1 MCNQVKIVLNN
12 ERCWD
17 ERWLDYFVQHQIAF
31 QFTSSLYHAI
41 LNSIQN
47 GNPDSMRPN
56 KNGDVY
62 DIIVNDICVGLL
74 LITPDDDAF
83 SAEISIAIFDEYSGR
98 SFAQRAIQLYLSQT
112 TYSKIYGIVYKA
124 NSCSNQM
131 NHVFSKL
138 GFHDL
143 LENFTDRWSID
154 IR

>member
-1 MCNQVKIVLNN
+1 MCNQVEIVLNN

-17 ERWLDYFVQHQIAF
+17 ERWLDYFGQHQIAF
-31 QFTSSLYHAI
+31 QFTSSFHHAI

-47 GNPDSMRPN
+47 GTPDSMRPN

-74 LITPDDDAF
+74 LITPDDNAL
-83 SAEISIAIFDEYSGR
+83 SAEISIAILDEYSER
-98 SFAQRAIQLYLSQT
+98 SFAQRAIQLYLLQT
-112 TYSKIYGIVYKA
+112 PYHKIYGTVYK
-124 NSCSNQM
+124 NNPCRDRM

-138 GFHDL
+138 GFHDSP
-143 LENFTDRWSID
+143 ENFTDRWSID